1 MTARFSQSALVVF
14 VIAGGISLSPM
25 SWGQEASREQP
36 SEQSAAAVP
45 SLPQGVEVLARG
57 PVHEAFATPTTE
69 PAPTKPVL
77 KAPPT
82 VLDELPPNEK
92 PEGATWIGGYWA
104 WDDERSD
111 FLWVSGIWRTPPPGQ
126 RWVAGYWR
134 ADGQQ
139 WHWVPGFWTAAQE
152 QSVNQPVT
160 YLPEPP
166 ALPQVAGPGTPP
178 SPESFYVPGHWAW
191 HEAGYTTVGGETV
204 WRSAGYAWTAGYWA
218 QVQPGYVW
226 VSAHYRWTPGGYVF
240 IPGYWD
246 LILADRGV
254 LYAPVLVD
262 TAMVGPTFV
271 YTPAYAVRHEII
283 IDAMFVRPSYCHYYF
298 GDYYGPAYRQLGYE
312 SCVVYSRHHYDAI
325 FVYERYSHRNEPRWE
340 TVQIDLCLAR
350 HAGQA
355 PCPPRTLVQQN
366 IIVQQ
371 NITNVRNVTVV
382 NNTTNINRTTV
393 SQSQVLVPS
402 AQLAA
407 AKGVHTI
414 PLDTA
419 ARVQA
424 KQQAQAIRQVGLQRH
439 QIEGRSTMDKPTQPR
454 VATLNLP
461 LTQPVVSARATTVKA
476 GDALKAATL
485 ATPNVTPRSSNAARP
500 GTQAGLPSQQLATPL
515 QTANRPPTGPPTAV
529 NNPTRL
535 QPPVAAQPSSPL
547 PGQSITQGKSPL
559 SPRSIQPSM
568 ATSPFQRLQPG
579 PTGAFQR
586 ASPSQQP
593 QPRPAPAQKKPDQP
607 EKQPPAKE

>member
-1 MTARFSQSALVVF
+1 MLAHFPKVTFFVLMLASGFSLAAASH
-14 VIAGGISLSPM
+14 
-25 SWGQEASREQP
+25 GQEAPREQA
-36 SEQSAAAVP
+36 SEQPAAALP
-45 SLPQGVEVLARG
+45 PAPQGVEVLARG
-57 PVHEAFATPTTE
+57 PVHEAFATPTTD
-69 PAPTKPVL
+69 PAPTKPVR
-77 KAPPT
+77 KAPPA
-82 VLDELPPNEK
+82 VLDELPPSEK

-111 FLWVSGIWRTPPPGQ
+111 FLWVSGTWRTPPPDQ

-139 WHWVPGFWTAAQE
+139 WHWVPGFWTAAEKQF
-152 QSVNQPVT
+152 VNQPVT

-178 SPESFYVPGHWAW
+178 HPENFYVPGHWAW
-191 HEAGYTTVGGETV
+191 HEAGPTTIGSETV
-204 WRSAGYAWTAGYWA
+204 WRGAGYVWTAGYWA

-226 VSAHYRWTPGGYVF
+226 VPAHYRWTPGGYVF
-240 IPGYWD
+240 IGGYWD
-246 LILADRGV
+246 MALANRGV
-254 LYAPVLVD
+254 LYAPVVVD

-312 SCVVYSRHHYDAI
+312 SCVVYSRRRYDAI

-393 SQSQVLVPS
+393 NPSQVLVPS
-402 AQLAA
+402 AQLTA
-407 AKGVHTI
+407 AKGVRTV
-414 PLDTA
+414 PLDPA
-419 ARVQA
+419 ARAQA
-424 KQQAQAIRQVGLQRH
+424 KQQAQAIQQVGLQRH
-439 QIEGRSTMDKPTQPR
+439 QIEVRTTMDKLTQPR
-454 VATLNLP
+454 MATLNVP
-461 LTQPVVSARATTVKA
+461 PTQAVTSAPATAVRA
-476 GDALKAATL
+476 GDGVKAATL
-485 ATPNVTPRSSNAARP
+485 SRSADATPLAASNVAKP
-500 GTQAGLPSQQLATPL
+500 GTAGLPSQQLATPAP
-515 QTANRPPTGPPTAV
+515 TANRPPTGPPTAV
-529 NNPTRL
+529 NNNPTRL
-535 QPPVAAQPSSPL
+535 QPPVVAHPGLPLSGQP
-547 PGQSITQGKSPL
+547 ITQGTSPL
-559 SPRSIQPSM
+559 GPRSIQPAM
-568 ATSPFQRLQPG
+568 APSPFQRMQQ
-579 PTGAFQR
+579 QR
-586 ASPSQQP
+586 PSPSQQP

-607 EKQPPAKE
+607 EKQPPANE